1 MAFQE
6 EQLLAR
12 IRRSWFT
19 LTFALLALFLA
30 AAILSYVSNRIVE
43 QWVLYAAYFVSAALA
58 LFFWLIPTIR
68 HLNFY
73 VEITTSRLIVRD
85 GIFGQ
90 KTTEVAIAEINSVD
104 LGRGRKLTL
113 GRRNGEP
120 LVLERMPKAKL
131 IAEEL
136 RSIARIGSGLGA

>member
-6 EQLLAR
+6 EQIVAR

-19 LTFALLALFLA
+19 LTFALIALFLA
-30 AAILSYVSNRIVE
+30 AAILSYVSNRVVE
-43 QWVLYAAYFVSAALA
+43 EWVLYAAYFVSAVLA

-85 GIFGQ
+85 GTFGQ

-136 RSIARIGSGLGA
+136 RSIARIGSGLSA

>member
-1 MAFQE
+1 VAFQE
-6 EQLLAR
+6 EQIIAR

-19 LTFALLALFLA
+19 LTFALLALFLS
-30 AAILSYVSNRIVE
+30 AAILSYVSNRVVD
-43 QWVLYAAYFVSAALA
+43 QWILYSAYVVSAGLA
-58 LFFWLIPTIR
+58 TFFWLIPTIR

-73 VEITTSRLIVRD
+73 VELTTSRLIVRD

-90 KTTEVAIAEINSVD
+90 KTTEVAIAEINSVE
-104 LGRGRKLTL
+104 LGRGRKVTI

-131 IAEEL
+131 ISEEL
-136 RSIARIGSGLGA
+136 RAAAPLGSGTSA

>member
-6 EQLLAR
+6 EQIIAR

-19 LTFALLALFLA
+19 LTFALLALFLS
-30 AAILSYVSNRIVE
+30 AAILSYVSNRVVD
-43 QWVLYAAYFVSAALA
+43 QWILYSAYVVSAGLA
-58 LFFWLIPTIR
+58 IFFWLIPTIR

-73 VEITTSRLIVRD
+73 VELTTSRLIVRD

-90 KTTEVAIAEINSVD
+90 KTTEVAIAEINSVE
-104 LGRGRKLTL
+104 LGRGRKLTI

-131 IAEEL
+131 ISEEL
-136 RSIARIGSGLGA
+136 RAAAPLGSGTSA

>member
-6 EQLLAR
+6 EQIIAR

-19 LTFALLALFLA
+19 LTFALLALFLS
-30 AAILSYVSNRIVE
+30 AAILSYVSNRVVD
-43 QWVLYAAYFVSAALA
+43 QWILYSAYVVSAGLA
-58 LFFWLIPTIR
+58 IFFWLIPTIR

-73 VEITTSRLIVRD
+73 VELTTSRLIVRD

-90 KTTEVAIAEINSVD
+90 KTTEVAIAEINSVE

-131 IAEEL
+131 IVEEL
-136 RSIARIGSGLGA
+136 RAAAPLGSGLSA

>member
-6 EQLLAR
+6 EQLIAR
-12 IRRSWFT
+12 VRRSWFT

-30 AAILSYVSNRIVE
+30 AAILSYVSNRVVD
-43 QWVLYAAYFVSAALA
+43 QWVLYSAYVASALLA

-73 VEITTSRLIVRD
+73 VELTTSRLIVRD
-85 GIFGQ
+85 GLFGQ

-113 GRRNGEP
+113 GRKNGET

-136 RSIARIGSGLGA
+136 GSLARLGSGLSS

>member
-6 EQLLAR
+6 EQLIAR

-30 AAILSYVSNRIVE
+30 AAILSYVSNRVVD
-43 QWVLYAAYFVSAALA
+43 QWVLYSAYVVSAVLA

-73 VEITTSRLIVRD
+73 VELTTSRLIVRD
-85 GIFGQ
+85 GLFGQ
-90 KTTEVAIAEINSVD
+90 KTTEISIAEINSVD

-120 LVLERMPKAKL
+120 VVLERMPKAKL

-136 RSIARIGSGLGA
+136 RSLARLGTGPSV

>member
-6 EQLLAR
+6 EQVIAR

-30 AAILSYVSNRIVE
+30 AAILSYVSNRVVD
-43 QWVLYAAYFVSAALA
+43 QWVLYAAYVVSAVLA
-58 LFFWLIPTIR
+58 LFFWLIPTVR
-68 HLNFY
+68 HLNYY
-73 VEITTSRLIVRD
+73 VELTTSRLIVRD

-90 KTTEVAIAEINSVD
+90 KTAEVSIAEINSVE
-104 LGRGRKLTL
+104 LGRGGKLTL
-113 GRRNGEP
+113 GRRSSEP
-120 LVLERMPKAKL
+120 LVFERMPKAKM

-136 RSIARIGSGLGA
+136 RALARLGSGLGG

>member
-6 EQLLAR
+6 EQLIAR

-30 AAILSYVSNRIVE
+30 AAILSYVSNRVVE
-43 QWVLYAAYFVSAALA
+43 QLLLYSAYVVAAVLA

-73 VEITTSRLIVRD
+73 VELTTSRLIVRD

-90 KTTEVAIAEINSVD
+90 KTTEVAIAEINAVD

-113 GRRNGEP
+113 GRTNGEP

-136 RSIARIGSGLGA
+136 RSLARLGSGLSA

>member
-6 EQLLAR
+6 EQIIAR

-19 LTFALLALFLA
+19 LTFALLALFLS
-30 AAILSYVSNRIVE
+30 AAILSYVSNRVVD
-43 QWVLYAAYFVSAALA
+43 QWILYSAYVVSAGLA
-58 LFFWLIPTIR
+58 IFFWLIPTIR

-73 VEITTSRLIVRD
+73 VELTTSRLIVRD

-90 KTTEVAIAEINSVD
+90 KTTEVAIAEINSVE

-136 RSIARIGSGLGA
+136 RDAAPLGSGLSA

>member
-6 EQLLAR
+6 EQFIAR

-30 AAILSYVSNRIVE
+30 AAILSYVSNRVVD
-43 QWVLYAAYFVSAALA
+43 QWVLYAAYVVSAVLA
-58 LFFWLIPTIR
+58 LFFWLIPTVR
-68 HLNFY
+68 HLNYY
-73 VEITTSRLIVRD
+73 VELTTSRLIVRD

-90 KTTEVAIAEINSVD
+90 KTAEVSIAEINSVE

-113 GRRNGEP
+113 GRRSGEP
-120 LVLERMPKAKL
+120 LVFERMPKAKML
-131 IAEEL
+131 AEEL
-136 RSIARIGSGLGA
+136 RALAKLGSGLGG

>member
-6 EQLLAR
+6 EQVIAR

-30 AAILSYVSNRIVE
+30 AAILSYVSNRVVD
-43 QWVLYAAYFVSAALA
+43 QWVLYAAYVVSAVLA
-58 LFFWLIPTIR
+58 LFFWLIPTVR
-68 HLNFY
+68 HLNYY
-73 VEITTSRLIVRD
+73 VELTTSRLIVRD

-90 KTTEVAIAEINSVD
+90 KTAEVSIAEINSVE

-113 GRRNGEP
+113 GRRSGEP
-120 LVLERMPKAKL
+120 WVFERMPKAKML
-131 IAEEL
+131 AEEL
-136 RSIARIGSGLGA
+136 RALAKLGSGLGG

>member
-6 EQLLAR
+6 EQIIAR

-19 LTFALLALFLA
+19 LSFAFLALFAA
-30 AAILSYVSNRIVE
+30 AAILSYVSNRSVE
-43 QWVLYAAYFVSAALA
+43 PWLLYSAYAVCAVLA
-58 LFFWLIPTIR
+58 LVFWLVPTIR

-73 VEITTSRLIVRD
+73 VELTTSRLIVRD

-90 KTTEVAIAEINSVD
+90 KSIELAIADIDSVE
-104 LGRGRKLTL
+104 LGRGRTIKI
-113 GRRNGEP
+113 GRKSAEA

-131 IAEEL
+131 LSAEL
-136 RSIARIGSGLGA
+136 RSLARLSS

>member
-1 MAFQE
+1 VAFQE
-6 EQLLAR
+6 EQIIAR

-19 LTFALLALFLA
+19 LTFALFALFLS
-30 AAILSYVSNRIVE
+30 AAILSYVSNRVVD
-43 QWVLYAAYFVSAALA
+43 QWILYSAYVVSAGLA
-58 LFFWLIPTIR
+58 IFFWLIPTIR

-73 VEITTSRLIVRD
+73 VELTTSRLIVRD

-90 KTTEVAIAEINSVD
+90 KTTEVAIAEINSVE

-136 RSIARIGSGLGA
+136 RAAAPLSSGLSA

>member
-6 EQLLAR
+6 EQIIAR

-19 LTFALLALFLA
+19 LTFALLALFLS
-30 AAILSYVSNRIVE
+30 AAILSYVSNRVVD
-43 QWVLYAAYFVSAALA
+43 QWILYSAYVVSAGLA
-58 LFFWLIPTIR
+58 IFFWLIPTIR

-73 VEITTSRLIVRD
+73 VELTTSRLIVRD

-90 KTTEVAIAEINSVD
+90 KTTEVAIAEINSVE

-136 RSIARIGSGLGA
+136 LAAAPLSSGLSA

>member
-6 EQLLAR
+6 EQIIAR

-19 LTFALLALFLA
+19 LTFALLALFLS
-30 AAILSYVSNRIVE
+30 AAILSYVSNRVVD
-43 QWVLYAAYFVSAALA
+43 QWILYSAYVVSAGLA
-58 LFFWLIPTIR
+58 IFFWLIPTIR

-73 VEITTSRLIVRD
+73 VELTTSRLIVRD

-90 KTTEVAIAEINSVD
+90 KTTEVAIAEINSVE

-120 LVLERMPKAKL
+120 LVLERMPKSKL

-136 RSIARIGSGLGA
+136 RAAAPLSSGLSA

>member
-1 MAFQE
+1 VAFQE
-6 EQLLAR
+6 EQLIAR

-30 AAILSYVSNRIVE
+30 AAILSYVSNRVVD
-43 QWVLYAAYFVSAALA
+43 QWVLYAAYFVSAVLA
-58 LFFWLIPTIR
+58 LFFWLIPTVR

-73 VEITTSRLIVRD
+73 VELTTSRLIVRD

-90 KTTEVAIAEINSVD
+90 KTTEVALAEINSVE
-104 LGRGRKLTL
+104 LGRGRRLTL

-120 LVLERMPKAKL
+120 LVFERMPKAKM

-136 RSIARIGSGLGA
+136 RSLARLGSGLGG

>member
-1 MAFQE
+1 VAFQE
-6 EQLLAR
+6 EQLIAR

-30 AAILSYVSNRIVE
+30 AAILSYVSNRVVD
-43 QWVLYAAYFVSAALA
+43 QWVLYSAYVVSAVLA

-73 VEITTSRLIVRD
+73 VELTTSRLIVRD
-85 GIFGQ
+85 GLFGQ
-90 KTTEVAIAEINSVD
+90 KTTEISIAEINSVD

-120 LVLERMPKAKL
+120 VVLERMPKAKL

-136 RSIARIGSGLGA
+136 RSLARLGTGPSV

>member
-1 MAFQE
+1 VAFQE
-6 EQLLAR
+6 EQIIAR

-19 LTFALLALFLA
+19 LTFALLALFLS
-30 AAILSYVSNRIVE
+30 AAILSYVSNRVVD
-43 QWVLYAAYFVSAALA
+43 QWILYSAYVVSAGLA
-58 LFFWLIPTIR
+58 IFFWLIPTIR

-73 VEITTSRLIVRD
+73 VELTTSRLIVRD

-90 KTTEVAIAEINSVD
+90 KTTEVAIAEINSVE
-104 LGRGRKLTL
+104 LGRGRKLTI

-136 RSIARIGSGLGA
+136 RAAAPLGSGTSA

>member
-19 LTFALLALFLA
+19 LTFTLLALFLA

-120 LVLERMPKAKL
+120 LVFERMPKAKL

-136 RSIARIGSGLGA
+136 RSLARLGSGLSA